1 MNGSLHIWITGAGR
15 GIGAAIT
22 RALADGNRC
31 TVSGR
36 DSGVLT
42 SLAADFPSGSI
53 HVAACDVSNH
63 DSVLRA
69 HESAVAAFGAVNV
82 LVNNAGSASFR
93 PFAETPIEEFDQQI
107 AVNLRGV
114 FSCSSAVVP
123 AMIEQRSG
131 MIITINSVA
140 SRTTFRACAAY
151 GASKAG
157 ALALTQVMREELRG
171 FGIKVCNLLV
181 GATHTDIWAPDMR
194 SEHGHRMMQS
204 SDVAKAVVML
214 VDSYTNPRMLYEE
227 IIIRPQLGD
236 L

>member
-1 MNGSLHIWITGAGR
+1 MSGSLHIWITGAGR

-36 DSGVLT
+36 DSDVLT
-42 SLAADFPSGSI
+42 SLAADFPSESI
-53 HVAACDVSNH
+53 HVAPCDVSNH
-63 DSVLRA
+63 SSVLAA
-69 HESAVAAFGAVNV
+69 HDSAVAAFGPVHV

-93 PFAETPIEEFDQQI
+93 PFTETSIEEFDQHI

-131 MIITINSVA
+131 MIITVNSVA

-181 GATHTDIWAPDMR
+181 GATDTDIWAPDMR
-194 SEHGHRMMQS
+194 SEHGHRMIQS
-204 SDVAKAVVML
+204 SDVAKAVDML
-214 VDSYTNPRMLYEE
+214 VDSYANPRMLYEE